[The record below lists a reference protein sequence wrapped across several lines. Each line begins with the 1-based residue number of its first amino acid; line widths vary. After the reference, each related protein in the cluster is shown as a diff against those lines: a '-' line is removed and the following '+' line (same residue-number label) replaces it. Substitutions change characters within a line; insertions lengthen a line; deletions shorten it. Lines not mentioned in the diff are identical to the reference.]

1 MAITPQQLIELSQ
14 VLQAPGREQMPWERR
29 TTTPI
34 FDMFG
39 SQEDD
44 PMVRRSRELEFDRAQ
59 AGAELQARI
68 SDPRAW
74 ETPEKIAEEVNLKYG
89 LAMPGQRNKLPP
101 LVKAGST
108 VLTPNERGEL
118 EVAYQE
124 PKVERPVKHRVP
136 FKINLEGNPSEYV
149 SMTEDEI
156 IEAVN
161 SKSLPEAAAQSEVV
175 KYVTSRMKPSAMA
188 PAVERAPSIGF
199 IGSPGGTNSFRRGF
213 ETLSRDIA
221 VAAPSAKTKAQ
232 LANQISAQNPSW
244 SRAKVISEVN
254 KQFSR

>member
-44 PMVRRSRELEFDRAQ
+44 PAVRRARELEHDRAQ
-59 AGAELQARI
+59 AAAELQARI
-68 SDPRAW
+68 SNPRAW
-74 ETPEKIAEEVNLKYG
+74 ETPEDIAEEVNLKYG
-89 LAMPGQRNKLPP
+89 LQMPGQRNKLPP

-108 VLTPNERGEL
+108 VLTPNEQGEL

-124 PKVERPVKHRVP
+124 PRVEKPVKHRVP
-136 FKINLEGNPSEYV
+136 FKVNPLGEPTEYV

-175 KYVTSRMKPSAMA
+175 KYVTSRFKPSAA
-188 PAVERAPSIGF
+188 SVPVERKPSFSFMGP
-199 IGSPGGTNSFRRGF
+199 PGGRNLIENPFERGLNSTRSQTSKKLTRELATDFLRRANGDK
-213 ETLSRDIA
+213 T
-221 VAAPSAKTKAQ
+221 VARRLAKEAGYE
-232 LANQISAQNPSW
+232 P
-244 SRAKVISEVN
+244 
-254 KQFSR
+254 